1 MIGRPREA
9 LRPEPRRLSS
19 WSRAALCPSGCS
31 VKSPLMPKKE
41 RFGNR
46 GKWFAACLSHIVR
59 ERPGRVLRLGRRG
72 RPPLPN
78 RLIFGR
84 GGPKWRQRGCAQQG
98 FVVHGGVL
106 PGMTEYRRA
115 WQSSVAHDRVLLR
128 TAGSLQARQ
137 AEPAVRNQDTAGS
150 EPKPGRQ
157 SDGRAASCMSSAR
170 CSGRF
175 AIPTPCDPSRLPGKA
190 LFGYTS

>member
-1 MIGRPREA
+1 MISRPRGA
-9 LRPEPRRLSS
+9 AA
-19 WSRAALCPSGCS
+19 RAAAPLFLVAGGPVPRSGCS
-31 VKSPLMPKKE
+31 VKRPLMPKKE

-106 PGMTEYRRA
+106 PGTTEYRCA
-115 WQSSVAHDRVLLR
+115 WQSYIAHDRVLLR

-137 AEPAVRNQDTAGS
+137 AEPAVRNQGTAGS
-150 EPKPGRQ
+150 GPKPCRQ
-157 SDGRAASCMSSAR
+157 ADGRTASCTSSAR

>member
-31 VKSPLMPKKE
+31 VKSPLLPKKE

-46 GKWFAACLSHIVR
+46 GKWFAACLSQIVR

-98 FVVHGGVL
+98 FV
-106 PGMTEYRRA
+106 
-115 WQSSVAHDRVLLR
+115 AHDRVLLR

-137 AEPAVRNQDTAGS
+137 TEPAVRNQGTAGS
-150 EPKPGRQ
+150 GPKPCRQ
-157 SDGRAASCMSSAR
+157 ADGRAASCMSSAR